1 MIYDGHEAADTAR
14 VAREVARALL
24 EKRPLSLVALCDGE
38 SATLWA
44 GKGFQTFNYLAGFG
58 ISGEEFVPAA
68 EQLAAAIARADI
80 ICVPGGKDGRNQY
93 APKLRESLELWKIH
107 LKRYALIG
115 DAMVCWYL
123 LFDMWL
129 PGLLQ
134 GRRVL
139 IVNNEADKVAKAL
152 LTKTVPGELADQ
164 WPPDWIRVS
173 GADAIMLEGGLAGSE
188 KALREAAALETKPD
202 IALVGAG
209 ARASHIV
216 TSLAEMYAIPVIEL
230 GAACLCFHQ
239 PWDKASYNKH
249 LQMYRQE
256 ATQ

>member
-1 MIYDGHEAADTAR
+1 MVYDGHERADTAR
-14 VAREVARALL
+14 VAREIGQALL

-58 ISGEEFVPAA
+58 IPGEEFVPAA

-80 ICVPGGKDGRNQY
+80 ICVPRHTADKPNIY
-93 APKLRESLELWKIH
+93 AAKLRESLELWNIE
-107 LKRYALIG
+107 LKPGALIG

-139 IVNNEADKVAKAL
+139 IVNNEADKVANAL
-152 LTKTVPGELADQ
+152 MTKDVPGELKDQ
-164 WPPDWIRVS
+164 WPADWIRVA
-173 GADAIMLEGGLAGSE
+173 GADAIMLENGLAGSA
-188 KALREAAALETKPD
+188 KALAEAEALPEKPD

-209 ARASHIV
+209 ARASHLVVSI
-216 TSLAEMYAIPVIEL
+216 AEMYSIPVIEL
-230 GAACLCFHQ
+230 GAACLCLHQ
-239 PWDKASYNKH
+239 PTPKPTYDK
-249 LQMYRQE
+249 LLTQYRSE
-256 ATQ
+256 G